1 MMGFKELNIR
11 PHQVDHWVFPTPQN
25 LDIDSMYLFFEWIMK
40 AYRGSREE
48 FDDWFKKKVYFVP
61 HQVNHASLA
70 IYGSNFKEAA
80 FLC

>member
-48 FDDWFKKKVYFVP
+48 FDDWFKK
-61 HQVNHASLA
+61 
-70 IYGSNFKEAA
+70 
-80 FLC
+80 